1 MYGDCICW
9 AGWLTSFLII
19 GSTSHDLT
27 WLEYRH
33 SIAEMFVW
41 ARTTARRRAA
51 RPTVS
56 KNPQLLCSQS
66 QICCEQRVTGSLHC
80 WLNISKCVVIL
91 EAKRTRPPTMDVST
105 ASPSAGNAVWPPA
118 IGPNSLS
125 GNQEM
130 LHARFPPPPVHLG
143 LHPRMG
149 PAPQRLPIRPF
160 FVREIYKNGFL
171 KRLAPNEKKSS
182 ALSKLMRSDR
192 YWVVFS
198 VHDLGAEQ
206 VSWKI
211 HFEGLW
217 IRSRLWKNL
226 SAEWKIFLII

>member
-1 MYGDCICW
+1 MIIVWGRSLVDFLPDNW
-9 AGWLTSFLII
+9 ANFDVCLNGNH
-19 GSTSHDLT
+19 G
-27 WLEYRH
+27 
-33 SIAEMFVW
+33 
-41 ARTTARRRAA
+41 ARRQLKLRACLFG
-51 RPTVS
+51 S
-56 KNPQLLCSQS
+56 KNLQLLCSLQS
-66 QICCEQRVTGSLHC
+66 KTWSEQRVTLKKHLWGFPCL
-80 WLNISKCVVIL
+80 KQECVVIS
-91 EAKRTRPPTMDVST
+91 EAKRLWPPTMDVST
-105 ASPSAGNAVWPPA
+105 ASPSAASAVWPPA
-118 IGPNSLS
+118 VGPNSLS

-206 VSWKI
+206 VSLYS
-211 HFEGLW
+211 F
-217 IRSRLWKNL
+217 
-226 SAEWKIFLII
+226 